1 MDVRSP
7 FFQNIAT
14 VLVGVMFLN
23 PIVSTAADLAVDAA
37 AGGNTS
43 IGAAA
48 NGVPV
53 VNIATPNGNGLS
65 HNTFSDYNVGEQGLI
80 LNNATGKTQSTQ
92 LGGYILGN
100 PNLNG
105 RAAGVILNEVTGTN
119 PSQLKGYSEVAGQG
133 AHVIVA
139 NPHGITCDG
148 CGFINT
154 PRATLSTGAP
164 VVENGAL
171 KRYDVDGGQI
181 RIEGQGLNA
190 SNVDQFELITRS
202 AQINAELHA
211 RQLALVTGRND
222 VDAATLADTAKADD
236 GTDKPQ
242 LAIDS
247 SALGGMYAGA
257 IRLVGTE
264 QGVGVK
270 LAGDMAASGGDIQID
285 ANGKLTLSQASA
297 AGDLQIRAE
306 AAEIQGAVYAGGR
319 ALLETQGDISLRQN
333 LAANHD
339 VRLSSGGRLL
349 NEGVVEAGVSPD
361 SRRNGQGDV
370 EVRAREVRNS
380 GSLVADRNLELHVT
394 EALDNQGGTLSA
406 QGNAWVYADRLDNR
420 RGRVLSQGELAV
432 KARTLD
438 NRQSGLMASDGRL
451 DARLGQLDN
460 RSGELSGGTRVDLR
474 AGAVDNQAGKVLA
487 KQVLNVSVDGAL
499 QNQGGTLGAGQQLR
513 LKAETLDNSLR
524 GQLASQGGLEMRV
537 AGTLDNSAAGQIRAE
552 GNAKVAV
559 GTLSNQQGGQ
569 LTARASLGLTA
580 GHVDNRNAG
589 RLASDGVLDA
599 SVGRLDQRGGG
610 QLHSGGDLSL
620 DLNGGHLQNS
630 GGLIRSPG
638 HLLLRNLGE
647 VGNQGG
653 EIASAQSFE
662 LVARSLDNTDGKL
675 LSEQSLTLL
684 VGQVL
689 ASLRGRIAARTL
701 ELSAAHL
708 NNQSGILDAQDG
720 LELWV
725 AGELDNQRGEIL
737 ATDGRLQVGSL
748 NNRKGAVLGDTHVAI
763 DSTGA
768 VDNREGRIA
777 SVGGLGLSTSG
788 LDNAQGGRAT
798 SNQAMSIVAAQLD
811 NRGGTLSSRG
821 KASLSGTSLD
831 NREGGQVVVG
841 DDLHLFFDRLDN
853 SLKGLLSSLGSTRLE
868 ARQLVNTAGRLYA
881 RQGLSLLMND
891 RTAGEHAGRF
901 DNSRGVLMTDGRLLL
916 RASAV
921 VNQGGVLASA
931 ADASISNS
939 GAFDNRGGQLL
950 VDKHLR
956 LTTGGLD
963 NSQAGQIGAQG
974 TLGLSTGS
982 LDNQGGGRITSKG
995 QLDLGAQH
1003 VNNTAGGRIFSSGA
1017 LVASISGL
1025 DQAGGGQ
1032 LYSGRELSLD
1042 LNGGYLQNSS
1052 GLIHAPGQLLLKN
1065 LVDVSNRGGEISSH
1079 TAFTLVAR
1087 SLDNSGGKLLG
1098 AHALSLRIERALQNL
1113 KGQIAASTLDVQ
1125 SAALDNR
1132 AGLLSSRGELS
1143 LAVSGQAHNREGE
1156 ISGGGLVRLRA
1167 GNLDNQNGEILGEGG
1182 LALSVG
1188 DALDNRGGTV
1198 SGQRVALDG
1207 KRLDNRGGTLAADGP
1222 LVFRLE
1228 RLDNSHQGQITSK
1241 ADLAYQ
1247 GQHLDNQ
1254 GGRIISAGVLSLE
1267 AEEVRNARGRI
1278 ASQGDLHAAVG
1289 TLAQQRGA
1297 LVAQGRLGL
1306 VAQSLDNRQGGL
1318 VGGTAGLTLEIK
1330 DVDNRGGEL
1339 SSQAGVSLSSQRLD
1353 NGSGKVLSGKRL
1365 LLAVDRVI
1373 NQAKGLIFGRHAT
1386 TLESQQLD
1394 NRGGTLSSAGALL
1407 VTLATAEGELDG
1419 VLSNQ
1424 QGVISGDLG
1433 LDVSANRIDNQ
1444 EGTLSSGGRLAVSSA
1459 GRLDNQSGLIVSD
1472 GSLQLSSASLDNGLA
1487 GDISARGDA
1496 WLTTGT
1502 FGNSQGGRL
1511 AAAGTL
1517 ELEAGQVDNSSQ
1529 GRIASG
1535 GPLIARVS
1543 GLDQHDGGELFSDG
1557 DLRLDLQHGLLNNDQ
1572 GGLINSP
1579 GQLLLQNLGQ
1589 VSNRG
1594 GEISSQQHFT
1604 LAAERLDNEAGKLLS
1619 QQSLVLRIT
1628 QALDNVRGSILA
1640 NGLELRAGR
1649 LDSRSGLISSR
1660 DRLALD
1666 TAGHLDNQG
1675 GSILA
1680 RGNLALAAATLDNR
1694 AGKVASQA
1702 DVRAKI
1708 GTLDQR
1714 GGQLVALG
1722 TLVLSGQRLDNR
1734 ADGLIGATQGLS
1746 LEVDEI
1752 DNRVGEI
1759 SSQGGVIL
1767 AARALDNSEGGRLL
1781 SGSRL
1786 DLVVQH
1792 LINQARGLI
1801 AGTDGIGLRGSRLD
1815 NQGGRLVSQR
1825 AVAISVDDTLANGQG
1840 LISAEGRLDL
1850 DVGYLDNHAGS
1861 LSSGGAFVISSQAG
1875 LNNDE
1880 GQLISDAALSL
1891 TGAHLENR
1899 RGVLSAKGPVQ
1910 VATGT
1915 LDNSQGRLTSASTLQ
1930 LDAGP
1935 LINNAGRIG
1944 SGETLEASV
1953 TRLEQQGGQLF
1964 SNARLSLDLNGGD
1977 LDNREGLINAP
1988 GQLLL
1993 KNLGDVSNQGGEISS
2008 QQAFILA
2015 ARRFDNHDGKLLS
2028 AMALTL
2034 RIERALANLKG
2045 LIAGSRVDLRTS
2057 RLDNTGG
2064 TLTSRS
2070 DTRLHV
2076 GEALANGEHGLI
2088 SAARELSV
2096 ETSDLDNR
2104 GGSLLAG
2111 SSLELHGQDIDNR
2124 DGGLINSQGGLVLRA
2139 STLDSS
2145 HDGEV
2150 SAQGDMALGLS
2161 QLIQHQGRLIGSRG
2175 LRLDLYGGD
2184 LDNQGG
2190 LILARGPLSFERLRD
2205 LANQGGE
2212 ISSHQSFALDLRHLD
2227 NTAGKLITRGQLG
2240 LAGTTLI
2247 NQGGLLS
2254 GWQGLSVRG
2263 QSLDNRHQGTL
2274 SSRDGDLSVILA
2286 GTLHN
2291 SVEGALVSQ
2300 GRLSL
2305 KATKLDNSDRGILS
2319 SGVGQ
2324 RLEIA
2329 ESIDNRAG
2337 GSIDSGAG
2345 LELRTAHLNNA
2356 AGSLH
2361 AQGRLD
2367 LTAYSIDNQRGS
2379 LTGGDRVTLHLLGSF
2394 GNAEG
2399 TLASTGAL
2407 LLQGASRVDNQ
2418 GGQIVSRSLL
2428 TLLGGSLDNS
2438 SRGTLAANGALLLST
2453 SGAVQNDKD
2462 GLIHSREAGVRIES
2476 AGLTNTYGSLQA
2488 QGDLGIVTGELSN
2501 QGGRLL
2507 SLAGNLDITADTLD
2521 NRAGTL
2527 ASLQGWVSA
2536 RLGGWLNNGSNADR
2550 AGTSGKAGIV
2560 QGRSLA
2566 LAASSLFNQ
2575 GGHLSALAGDAQ
2587 LAVGHL
2593 DNRQGGLFAAGLLRV
2608 EGDSLTNW
2616 GQIAGQRIDF
2626 SLAGAL
2632 DNQAG
2637 ILESDSTLSL
2647 RAGSLDNRGGQLRA
2661 LGNTGAMQLAVGG
2674 LLDNRN
2680 GQLESANLD
2689 FGLAAGSLLNEG
2701 GSLLHVGDGVF
2712 DISLP
2717 NVGNAG
2723 GRIVTQGGLTL
2734 NADSWT
2740 NSAVIQAGRLTVNV
2754 GNFQQTANG
2763 QLLAS
2768 QALTGSGSDWR
2779 NDGLIASDGALVLS
2793 LSGTYS
2799 GSGRVTSL
2807 GTLDLA
2813 AGQLILPTTGRITSG
2828 GSANVKVGKLL
2839 ANHGV
2844 LTSSGG
2850 LMLDAGQ
2857 LDNHGTLGSGEVL
2870 RLTTSAL
2877 LNERGLLFSGD
2888 DMTLH
2893 VTSLKNRFADIYS
2906 LGSLSIAA
2914 NDSGAR
2920 SAVLE
2925 NISATLESARDMKL
2939 AVTSILNRKDVFSI
2953 SERLIAGS
2961 ITFHCYNC
2969 KGRHFD
2975 LDYFV
2980 NEEIERTVTSDSA
2993 ASSIS
2998 AGRNLTVSSDS
3009 FDNQHS
3015 LVSASGDVYIDTAL
3029 FNNTGAATE
3038 SIIRSRTFRKT
3049 DDTEPSHVF
3058 NGFINGALADYN
3070 KYNARYVHRYTRT
3083 TGGREPQTYI
3093 LRTHEQVTSTPN
3105 PHFNPSFDHK
3115 IPDRFYS
3122 YILASSYETS
3132 LNTGVAASAIIQA
3145 GGNVTIK
3152 ASTSLGNG
3160 VSRSNVAYAG
3170 GASKV
3175 SDTSV
3180 AASAAGN
3187 VVLINAQLPPDLA
3200 QEQVNPLA
3208 LPGFSI
3214 PNGQNGLFRL
3224 SSTASTDAKVVAE
3237 QGQQSWTVGS
3247 ASISVAQRQQ
3257 HLQVSGGRF
3266 DVQLDGSSET
3276 GSRELNL
3283 RQHLS
3288 SGAAGENAAQVGS
3301 DGLAIDQTRPGRTQS
3316 DALAR
3321 VPAMVPHVQPDR
3333 IDPPGVDLGD
3343 GLLPAQRPPV
3353 MGELP
3358 AAQPTQ
3364 VQPQTP
3370 VGTQS
3375 VARVQ
3380 ELPATG
3386 IAPQPHRYLIET
3398 NPELTQLR
3406 QFLSS
3411 DYLLGLLGYDPDKA
3425 QKRLGDGL
3433 YEQRLVREAITAR
3446 TGQRYL
3452 AGLGSDEAMFR
3463 YLMDNAIASKQSL
3476 NLSLGVSLSAAQV
3489 AALTHDIVWL
3499 EEHEVNGE
3507 RVLVPVLYLAQAKGR
3522 LAPNGALIYG
3532 QDVALISGGE
3542 LVNQGTL
3549 RAGNN
3554 LSASAGN
3561 IVNSG
3566 LAEAGSRLDLLATD
3580 SIRNAQGGIIAG
3592 RDISVIAVAGDIINE
3607 RSQGTLTTH
3616 GISARQD
3623 TVMDS
3628 AARIEAANDLSL
3640 TAGRDLA
3647 NIGSVI
3653 SAGGSASLTA
3663 GRDLLIGSATE
3674 IDSAQGQGKRSR
3686 WSETTVTQHGSDL
3699 HVGGKLKVEA
3709 GRDLAVIASRVEAGG
3724 DIALAAGRDLDIT
3737 SAANESHYEYHSKRK
3752 RKQLDIERDSV
3763 RQQGSEIISGG
3774 DLKLTAGNDLSLTA
3788 SRLEASNEAY
3798 LYAGNDLS
3806 LLAAEDSDYSLYD
3819 KKKKGSFGSKK
3830 SKRDEITD
3838 VRNIGSQVTTGGDLT
3853 LASEGDQL
3861 YQRAR
3866 LESGGDL
3873 TLDSGGEIA
3882 FEAVKDLHQESH
3894 EKSKSDLAWNSMKG
3908 KGNTDETLLQS
3919 QLIAQGEIVIKAA
3932 DGLKIDIKQIDQKTV
3947 SQTIDAMVAAD
3958 PQLAWIKAAEQRGDV
3973 DWRRVKEIHDS
3984 FRYSHSGLGVGAQLA
3999 IAVFIAAVVGPMAIE
4014 ALGTVGGSAATSLAT
4029 TGTISTVNNKGNLGA
4044 ALKETFSVDSLKNAA
4059 VAGVTAGLTESF
4071 YDGVLKTKTNPVTGK
4086 VTVDLSSLEGIG
4098 RFAGNQVLQAG
4109 TSAVLNKALGR
4120 EVELKDAL
4128 QTAWFNTIAAAAFNA
4143 VGDHTKDV
4151 LADGSPG
4158 KVAIHA
4164 LVGGLL
4170 SEAIG
4175 GDFASGALAAGAN
4188 EALIEDL
4195 NALVKGNEALLQM
4208 ASQLV
4213 GILAAGITNGD
4224 PENTAWVTKNATQY
4238 NYLLHEENAREAI
4251 EEAKERCKSDPLC
4264 PKTIDTDVALQALRI
4279 IGGKDI
4285 SAARALDKDVVAF
4298 AGYMLRRDKELRYE
4312 IYLPE
4317 SLKENVV
4324 DNLPLVIDLAFPDAS
4339 GKAKVAAKVTS
4350 KIGKEAAE
4358 ALEKKF
4364 GESLA
4369 KDTAGNAGKV
4379 GIKELTI
4386 QQQKSI
4392 RSLEAQI
4399 AKHEK
4404 KIQDFKDNPTIRPG
4418 MENMPKEVIQMQQQR
4433 RVQHLE
4439 TEIRTFKNNIE
4450 KIKRGEIES

>member
-14 VLVGVMFLN
+14 VLIGVMFLN

-80 LNNATGKTQSTQ
+80 LNNATNKLQSTQ

-105 RAAGVILNEVTGTN
+105 RTAGVILNEVTGTN
-119 PSQLKGYSEVAGQG
+119 PSQLRGYTEVAGQG

-164 VVENGAL
+164 VVENGTL

-211 RQLALVTGRND
+211 RQLAMVTGRND
-222 VDAATLADTAKADD
+222 VDAATLAATAKTDD

-285 ANGKLTLSQASA
+285 ANGKLTLSQAAA

-319 ALLETQGDISLRQN
+319 ALLETQGDMSLRQN

-380 GSLVADRNLELHVT
+380 GSLVADRNLELHVI
-394 EALDNQGGTLSA
+394 EALDNQGGTLRA
-406 QGNAWVYADRLDNR
+406 QGDARVSADRLDNR

-451 DARLGQLDN
+451 DARLGRLDN

-474 AGAVDNQAGKVLA
+474 ARSVDNQAGKVLA
-487 KQVLNVSVDGAL
+487 KQVLDVSVDGAV

-524 GQLASQGGLEMRV
+524 GQLASQGDLEMRV
-537 AGTLDNSAAGQIRAE
+537 AGALDNSAAGQIRAE
-552 GNAKVAV
+552 GNAKVAA
-559 GTLSNQQGGQ
+559 GTLNNRQGGQ

-580 GHVDNRNAG
+580 GHVDNRDAG

-610 QLHSGGDLSL
+610 QLHSGSDLSL
-620 DLNGGHLQNS
+620 DMNGGHLQNS

-675 LSEQSLTLL
+675 LSEQSLRLR

-708 NNQSGILDAQDG
+708 NNQSGTLDAQDR
-720 LELWV
+720 LELRV
-725 AGELDNQRGEIL
+725 AGELDNQSGEIL
-737 ATDGRLQVGSL
+737 ASDGRLQVGSL
-748 NNRKGAVLGDTHVAI
+748 NNRKGVVLGDTQLAI
-763 DSTGA
+763 ASTGA

-777 SVGGLGLSTSG
+777 SVGGLGLSASG
-788 LDNAQGGRAT
+788 LDNAQGDRVT

-841 DDLHLFFDRLDN
+841 DDLNLFFDRIDN
-853 SLKGLLSSLGSTRLE
+853 SLKGLLSSLGSTRVE
-868 ARQLVNTAGRLYA
+868 ASQLVNTAGRLYA
-881 RQGLSLLMND
+881 RQGLSLLMSD
-891 RTAGEHAGRF
+891 RTAGEHAGRL
-901 DNSRGVLMTDGRLLL
+901 DNSRGVLITDGRLLL
-916 RASAV
+916 QASAV

-974 TLGLSTGS
+974 ALGLATGS
-982 LDNQGGGRITSKG
+982 LDNQGGGRISSKG

-1025 DQAGGGQ
+1025 EQAGGGQ

-1087 SLDNSGGKLLG
+1087 SLDNAGGRLLG
-1098 AHALSLRIERALQNL
+1098 AQALSLRIERALQNL

-1167 GNLDNQNGEILGEGG
+1167 ANLDNQNGEILGEGG

-1198 SGQRVALDG
+1198 SGQGRVVLDG
-1207 KRLDNRGGTLAADGP
+1207 KHLDNRGGTLAGDGP
-1222 LVFRLE
+1222 LVLRLE
-1228 RLDNSHQGQITSK
+1228 RLDNSRRGQITSK
-1241 ADLAYQ
+1241 ADLDYR

-1254 GGRIISAGVLSLE
+1254 GGRILSTGVLSLV
-1267 AEEVRNARGRI
+1267 AEEVSNAQGRI
-1278 ASQGDLHAAVG
+1278 ASQGDLHAAIG
-1289 TLAQQRGA
+1289 TLAQQGGA

-1306 VAQSLDNRQGGL
+1306 VAESLDNRQGGL
-1318 VGGTAGLTLEIK
+1318 VGSTAGLTLEIA

-1353 NGSGKVLSGKRL
+1353 NSSGKVLAGERL

-1386 TLESQQLD
+1386 TLESQRLD
-1394 NRGGTLSSAGALL
+1394 NRGGTLSSAAALL

-1419 VLSNQ
+1419 ALSNQ
-1424 QGVISGDLG
+1424 QGVISGDRS
-1433 LDVSANRIDNQ
+1433 LDVSASRIDNQ
-1444 EGTLSSGGRLAVSSA
+1444 EGTLSSGGHLAVSSA

-1487 GDISARGDA
+1487 GDISALGDA
-1496 WLTTGT
+1496 RLTTGT

-1517 ELEAGQVDNSSQ
+1517 ELETGQVDNSSQ

-1543 GLDQHDGGELFSDG
+1543 GLDQHDGGELFSNG

-1619 QQSLVLRIT
+1619 QQSLVLRIA

-1640 NGLELRAGR
+1640 NGLELRADR

-1666 TAGHLDNQG
+1666 TVGHLDNQG

-1680 RGNLALAAATLDNR
+1680 KGNLALAAATLDNR
-1694 AGKVASQA
+1694 AGEVASQA

-1708 GTLDQR
+1708 GALDQR

-1722 TLVLSGQRLDNR
+1722 TLVLSGQHLDNR

-1752 DNRVGEI
+1752 DNRAGEI
-1759 SSQGGVIL
+1759 SSQGGVTL
-1767 AARALDNSEGGRLL
+1767 AARALYNSEGGRLL
-1781 SGSRL
+1781 SGSRI
-1786 DLVVQH
+1786 DLAVRH
-1792 LINQARGLI
+1792 LINQTRGLI
-1801 AGTDGIGLRGSRLD
+1801 AGTDGIGLRGFRLD

-1825 AVAISVDDTLANGQG
+1825 AMAINVDDTLANGQG

-1850 DVGYLDNHAGS
+1850 DLGYLDNHAGS
-1861 LSSGGAFVISSQAG
+1861 LSSGGALVISSQAG

-1880 GQLISDAALSL
+1880 GELISDAALSL

-1944 SGETLEASV
+1944 SGEALEVGV

-2045 LIAGSRVDLRTS
+2045 LIAGSRVELRTT

-2088 SAARELSV
+2088 SAAQELSV

-2111 SSLELHGQDIDNR
+2111 TSLELHGQDIDNR
-2124 DGGLINSQGGLVLRA
+2124 DGGLINSQGGLVLRG

-2145 HDGEV
+2145 RDGEV
-2150 SAQGDMALGLS
+2150 SAQGDMDLGLS
-2161 QLIQHQGRLIGSRG
+2161 QLIQRQGRLIGSRG
-2175 LRLDLYGGD
+2175 LRLDLDGGD

-2190 LILARGPLSFERLRD
+2190 LILARGPLSLERLRD

-2240 LAGTTLI
+2240 LAGAMLI
-2247 NQGGLLS
+2247 NHGGLLS
-2254 GWQGLSVRG
+2254 GWQGLSVHG

-2274 SSRDGDLSVILA
+2274 SSRDGDLSVSLV

-2319 SGVGQ
+2319 SGGGQ

-2337 GSIDSGAG
+2337 GSIDSGTG
-2345 LELRTAHLNNA
+2345 LELRTAHLNNT

-2361 AQGRLD
+2361 AQGPLD

-2394 GNAEG
+2394 GNAGG

-2428 TLLGGSLDNS
+2428 TLLSGSLDNS
-2438 SRGTLAANGALLLST
+2438 NRGTLAANGALLLST

-2476 AGLTNTYGSLQA
+2476 ASLTNTFGSLQA
-2488 QGDLGIVTGELSN
+2488 QGDLGIVTGELTN

-2536 RLGGWLNNGSNADR
+2536 RLSGWLNNGSNADR

-2608 EGDSLTNW
+2608 EGNSLTNW

-2674 LLDNRN
+2674 PLDNRN

-2717 NVGNAG
+2717 NVVNAG

-2754 GNFQQTANG
+2754 GNFQQTATG

-2768 QALTGSGSDWR
+2768 QVLTGSGSDWR
-2779 NDGLIASDGALVLS
+2779 NDGLIASDGGLVLS

-2807 GTLDLA
+2807 GALDLA
-2813 AGQLILPTTGRITSG
+2813 AGHLTLPTTGRITSG

-2850 LMLDAGQ
+2850 LRLDAGQ

-2925 NISATLESARDMKL
+2925 NISASLESARNMKL
-2939 AVTSILNRKDVFSI
+2939 AVASILNRKDVFSI

-2969 KGRHFD
+2969 KGGHFD

-3015 LVSASGDVYIDTAL
+3015 LVSASGDVDIDTAL

-3058 NGFINGALADYN
+3058 YGFINGALAEYN

-3093 LRTHEQVTSTPN
+3093 LRTNEQVTSTPN

-3122 YILASSYETS
+3122 YILASSSETS

-3152 ASTSLGNG
+3152 ASTGLGNG

-3200 QEQVNPLA
+3200 QKQVNPLA

-3214 PNGQNGLFRL
+3214 PSGQNGLFRL

-3237 QGQQSWTVGS
+3237 QGQQSWTMGS
-3247 ASISVAQRQQ
+3247 ASISAAQRQQ

-3288 SGAAGENAAQVGS
+3288 SGAAGESAAQVGS

-3316 DALAR
+3316 DALAS

-3333 IDPPGVDLGD
+3333 IDSPGVDLGD

-3380 ELPATG
+3380 ELPAAG

-3452 AGLGSDEAMFR
+3452 NGLASDEAMFR

-3476 NLSLGVSLSAAQV
+3476 NLSMGVSLSAAQV

-3522 LAPNGALIYG
+3522 LAPNGALIHG

-3554 LSASAGN
+3554 LSASVGN
-3561 IVNSG
+3561 IVNGG
-3566 LAEAGSRLDLLATD
+3566 LVEAGNRLDLLATD

-3616 GISARQD
+3616 GTSARQD

-3653 SAGGSASLTA
+3653 SAGGSAGLTA

-3674 IDSAQGQGKRSR
+3674 VDTAQGQGKKSR
-3686 WSETTVTQHGSDL
+3686 WSEATITQHGSDL
-3699 HVGGKLKVEA
+3699 QVGGQLKAEA
-3709 GRDLAVIASRVEAGG
+3709 GRDLSVIASRVEAGG
-3724 DIALAAGRDLDIT
+3724 DIAMAAGRDLEIT
-3737 SAANESHYEYHSKRK
+3737 SAANESHYESHSKRK

-3763 RQQGSEIISGG
+3763 RQWGSEIISGG
-3774 DLKLTAGNDLSLTA
+3774 DLKLTAGHDLSLTA

-3830 SKRDEITD
+3830 SKRDEVTD
-3838 VRNIGSQVTTGGDLT
+3838 VRNVGSGISTGGNLV

-3873 TLDSGGEIA
+3873 TLDSGGEIV

-3894 EKSKSDLAWNSMKG
+3894 EKSKSDLVWNSMKG
-3908 KGNTDETLLQS
+3908 KGSTDETVLQS
-3919 QLIAQGEIVIKAA
+3919 QLIALGEIAIKAA
-3932 DGLKIDIKQIDQKTV
+3932 NGLTIDIKQIDQQTV
-3947 SQTIDAMVAAD
+3947 SQTIDVMVQAD
-3958 PQLAWIKAAEQRGDV
+3958 PNLAWLKQMEERGDV
-3973 DWRRVKEIHDS
+3973 DWQRVQEIHDS
-3984 FRYSHSGLGVGAQLA
+3984 FKYSHSGLGAGAA
-3999 IAVFIAAVVGPMAIE
+3999 IAIAILVAAVTYGAASGLVGTAVN
-4014 ALGTVGGSAATSLAT
+4014 ATAGSGSVMSAGLAATT
-4029 TGTISTVNNKGNLGA
+4029 TT
-4044 ALKETFSVDSLKNAA
+4044 
-4059 VAGVTAGLTESF
+4059 AGVTTTTSVAAGWGNVMAATALSSAAGTGASSFISNKGDLSKTWADMTSENSLKSYAAAGLIAGFAAGVTDSWGRELTSEGNF
-4071 YDGVLKTKTNPVTGK
+4071 KLVDYGERLKAYVANTTLKLALSGDSKEAWLSIAATGALMELYHYSVGRDPDVRPGVDRPDGPRAIPLEDGTVPVVSMDGVLREGK
-4086 VTVDLSSLEGIG
+4086 NIG
-4098 RFAGNQVLQAG
+4098 LNWPSADACQSAYSICHG
-4109 TSAVLNKALGR
+4109 TYISDVLNG
-4120 EVELKDAL
+4120 VPG
-4128 QTAWFNTIAAAAFNA
+4128 FNSFATLHDTWMNA
-4143 VGDHTKDV
+4143 VEIYKS
-4151 LADGSPG
+4151 GSMSAFENIGSMPP
-4158 KVAIHA
+4158 A
-4164 LVGGLL
+4164 LF
-4170 SEAIG
+4170 INY
-4175 GDFASGALAAGAN
+4175 GALY
-4188 EALIEDL
+4188 ERYRPTIER
-4195 NALVKGNEALLQM
+4195 V
-4208 ASQLV
+4208 
-4213 GILAAGITNGD
+4213 
-4224 PENTAWVTKNATQY
+4224 
-4238 NYLLHEENAREAI
+4238 
-4251 EEAKERCKSDPLC
+4251 
-4264 PKTIDTDVALQALRI
+4264 
-4279 IGGKDI
+4279 
-4285 SAARALDKDVVAF
+4285 
-4298 AGYMLRRDKELRYE
+4298 
-4312 IYLPE
+4312 
-4317 SLKENVV
+4317 
-4324 DNLPLVIDLAFPDAS
+4324 
-4339 GKAKVAAKVTS
+4339 
-4350 KIGKEAAE
+4350 
-4358 ALEKKF
+4358 
-4364 GESLA
+4364 
-4369 KDTAGNAGKV
+4369 
-4379 GIKELTI
+4379 
-4386 QQQKSI
+4386 
-4392 RSLEAQI
+4392 
-4399 AKHEK
+4399 
-4404 KIQDFKDNPTIRPG
+4404 KDNV
-4418 MENMPKEVIQMQQQR
+4418 K
-4433 RVQHLE
+4433 
-4439 TEIRTFKNNIE
+4439 K
-4450 KIKRGEIES
+4450 